1 MTDNRI
7 FKLDERTASKIA
19 AGEVVERPAMVVKE
33 LVENAI
39 DAGATEVSVAIKK
52 GGKALIK
59 VSDNGSGIHYEDLP
73 LVFERHATS
82 KIRSIEDLYNTE
94 SLGFRGEALASICA
108 VATVELITLRAGETI
123 GRQVQAAGG
132 KLHKT
137 SEVGTTQGTTI
148 LVKDLFFNTPARLKF
163 LKSDSVEARS
173 ITELMGYLALSHPE
187 VMFKYTMDDKLIFHT
202 QGKGSLANAIFSVF
216 DQNMVKG
223 LYEIKDSQGKL
234 KLEGFISRFDYTKGS
249 RAHQL
254 VFVNGRYV
262 KSDLVKEAIH
272 MAYKPYM
279 MHNRYPVCVLFLEM
293 PPNEIDVNIHPA
305 KTEIKFH
312 DDGEI
317 KQFIYSAL
325 KKAFNLYDHV
335 PKVTF
340 QEKEVFVMNTEPVP
354 TREERLA
361 MASADEPVK
370 AGESPVSRTED
381 ARPVPL
387 STHKSVPVS
396 APEIA
401 PTHTPSVG
409 SYVSTKTSPPK
420 AFDFSQLTSF
430 ATATLE
436 SADVIMDAPMPLED
450 PNGQK
455 LTIYDG
461 LHYVGVFNHTYLIY
475 EKAQSL
481 YLIDQHAAHEKILF
495 EQFMEAFDRGSIQS
509 QLLMIPEVIALSK
522 LEISR
527 YEDVSQLLS
536 DMGFVVDVFGDDGV
550 VMREIPSMFS
560 LSQGIELVQ
569 ALFENAK
576 EQVDDHLRHR
586 IAEKACKAAIKAHD
600 AIHTLEASALI
611 DSLKGLKSPYTCP
624 HGRPVIIQFSLQEI
638 EKKFKRII

>member
-7 FKLDERTASKIA
+7 LKLDERTASKIA

-52 GGKALIK
+52 GVKALIK

-82 KIRSIEDLYNTE
+82 KIRSIEDLYNTD

-108 VATVELITLRAGETI
+108 VATVELITLRVGEAI

-132 KLHKT
+132 KLHKI
-137 SEVGTTQGTTI
+137 SEVGTTQGTTL

-216 DQNMVKG
+216 DQTMVKG

-234 KLEGFISRFDYTKGS
+234 KLEGFVSRFDYTKGS

-312 DDGEI
+312 DDGEV

-325 KKAFNLYDHV
+325 KKAFNLYDQV

-340 QEKEVFVMNTEPVP
+340 QEKEVFIMNTEPEP
-354 TREERLA
+354 TLEERLS
-361 MASADEPVK
+361 MASAVEPVQ
-370 AGESPVSRTED
+370 E
-381 ARPVPL
+381 
-387 STHKSVPVS
+387 STHKS
-396 APEIA
+396 APAMAPASEPAIA
-401 PTHTPSVG
+401 PTRTPAKG
-409 SYVSTKTSPPK
+409 SYDPINASPPK
-420 AFDFSQLTSF
+420 AFDFSQLTRF
-430 ATATLE
+430 ATETLE
-436 SADVIMDAPMPLED
+436 SSEVVMDAPIPLD
-450 PNGQK
+450 DQQGQK

-461 LHYVGVFNHTYLIY
+461 LQYVGVFNQTYLIY

-495 EQFMEAFDRGSIQS
+495 EQFMEAFDRGDIQS
-509 QLLMIPEVIALSK
+509 QLLLIPEVISLSK

-527 YEDVSQLLS
+527 YEEASQLLN
-536 DMGFVVDVFGDDGV
+536 DMGFGVEVFGDDGV

-560 LSQGIELVQ
+560 LSQGIELIQ
-569 ALFENAK
+569 AIFENVK

-600 AIHTLEASALI
+600 AIHSMEASALI

-624 HGRPVIIQFSLQEI
+624 HGRPIIIQFSLHEI

>member
-7 FKLDERTASKIA
+7 MKLDERTASKIA

-39 DAGATEVSVAIKK
+39 DAGATEVSVEIKK
-52 GGKALIK
+52 GGKTLIK
-59 VSDNGSGIHYEDLP
+59 VSDNGSGIHYDDLP

-82 KIRSIEDLYNTE
+82 KIRSIEDLYSTE

-108 VATVELITLRAGETI
+108 VASVELITLRMGESI
-123 GRQVQAAGG
+123 GKRIQAAGG
-132 KLHKT
+132 KILKIT
-137 SEVGTTQGTTI
+137 EVGTTQGTTI

-163 LKSDSVEARS
+163 LKTDSAEARS
-173 ITELMGYLALSHPE
+173 ITELMGYLSLSHPE
-187 VMFKYTMDDKLIFHT
+187 VMFKYTLDDKLVFHT

-216 DQNMVKG
+216 DQSMVKG

-234 KLEGFISRFDYTKGS
+234 NLEGYISRFDYTKGS

-262 KSDLVKEAIH
+262 KSELVKEAIH

-279 MHNRYPVCVLFLEM
+279 MHNRYPVCVLFLEIA
-293 PPNEIDVNIHPA
+293 PSEIDVNIHPA

-312 DDGEI
+312 DDGEV

-325 KKAFNLYDHV
+325 KKAFNLYDQV

-340 QEKEVFVMNTEPVP
+340 QEKEVFIMNTEPEP
-354 TREERLA
+354 TREERQIMVDA
-361 MASADEPVK
+361 VK
-370 AGESPVSRTED
+370 
-381 ARPVPL
+381 
-387 STHKSVPVS
+387 VPVETHVNPAPKPPQKPSLKGSVIS
-396 APEIA
+396 ANTA
-401 PTHTPSVG
+401 PPR
-409 SYVSTKTSPPK
+409 
-420 AFDFSQLTSF
+420 AFDFSELTRF

-436 SADVIMDAPMPLED
+436 SSDVVMDTPMPLED
-450 PNGQK
+450 QMGQK

-461 LHYVGVFNHTYLIY
+461 LQYVGVFNHTYLLY
-475 EKAQSL
+475 EKMQNL

-495 EQFMEAFDRGSIQS
+495 EQYMEAFERGNIQS
-509 QLLMIPEVIALSK
+509 QLLLIPEVISLSK

-527 YEDVSQLLS
+527 YEEVS
-536 DMGFVVDVFGDDGV
+536 GFLVDLGFSVDVFGDDGV
-550 VMREIPSMFS
+550 VMREMPSLFS
-560 LSQGIELVQ
+560 MSQGRELVQ
-569 ALFENAK
+569 AVFENAK
-576 EQVDDHLRHR
+576 EQLDDHIRHR

-600 AIHTLEASALI
+600 AIHAMEATALI

-624 HGRPVIIQFSLQEI
+624 HGRPIIIQFSLQEI
-638 EKKFKRII
+638 EKKFKRIV